1 MAKIM
6 AQLKELAFARSGD
19 KGDLSNIGLMAKNRE
34 CYEVIRKEVTPER
47 VKSHFKGIAKGDVK
61 IYEMSNIDSLEVL
74 LYQALGGGATRT
86 LRLDQTGK
94 SMGQAL
100 LRMEIEVDE
109 NLLKKARAAEEAI
122 YQKYRN
128 AR

>member
-109 NLLKKARAAEEAI
+109 NILKKAKAAEEAI
-122 YQKYRN
+122 YQKYRS

>member
-1 MAKIM
+1 MAKIK

-19 KGDLSNIGLMAKNRE
+19 KGDVSNIGLMAKNRE
-34 CYEVIRKEVTPER
+34 CYEIIKEQVTPER
-47 VKSHFKGIAKGDVK
+47 VKSHFKGMAKGDVK
-61 IYEMSNIDSLEVL
+61 IYEMPNIDSLEVV
-74 LYQALGGGATRT
+74 LYRALGGGATRT

-109 NLLKKARAAEEAI
+109 KALKRAKVAEEEI
-122 YQKYRN
+122 YQKYRF
-128 AR
+128 A

>member
-1 MAKIM
+1 MAKM
-6 AQLKELAFARSGD
+6 KAQLKELAFARSGD

-34 CYEVIRKEVTPER
+34 CYEFIRKEVTPQR
-47 VKSHFKGIAKGDVK
+47 VKSHFKGMVKGDVK
-61 IYEMSNIDSLEVL
+61 IYEMPNIDSLEVL